1 MTKRSKKARRKR
13 KRERRAAEMRRKQAA
28 VAPERVP
35 LKKRQLE
42 TPARKKTAKAS
53 SDQQDELFE
62 DMLPLF
68 PKLDGVSD
76 VSAAEQLMT
85 PILMS
90 DDLADEPELDHIFI
104 DPFLCAETLAQV
116 GQEMGLDP
124 ESLSA
129 LDEEEGEDARLDM
142 LEEVARR
149 VVTDEVRQEI
159 LDGLNSLRRRLKRS
173 RKRKKVAQVAAV
185 QSFLDMGGDGN
196 DEAWPMIGLVQA
208 IVARS
213 IAVGFEMVEAS
224 MEIKDQVGGDDR
236 GLAGLPQRLAESPL
250 VKKFDKLLKKVP
262 GLSGFLTK
270 QADSIWEEGVNAIYE
285 GKLNLELYSPEE
297 LAGGLDALRT
307 ALGID
312 TINEAESET
321 IAASMSE
328 EKGKAVVLAIDN
340 YVGQLFTPDRL
351 DQLRARIATVM
362 DTGEYPGKWLSFL
375 LMLQEQMAREDAA
388 KNERGFLIRAL
399 LGEMRS
405 IAEENLKA
413 ERGA

>member
-1 MTKRSKKARRKR
+1 MTKRSKKDRRKR
-13 KRERRAAEMRRKQAA
+13 ERERRAAEMRRKQAA

-35 LKKRQLE
+35 PKKRRLE
-42 TPARKKTAKAS
+42 KTAKAS
-53 SDQQDELFE
+53 SHQQDELFE

-68 PKLDGVSD
+68 PKLDSVSD

-90 DDLADEPELDHIFI
+90 DALADEPELDHIFI

-124 ESLSA
+124 ESLSV

-159 LDGLNSLRRRLKRS
+159 LDGLNSLRLRLKRS
-173 RKRKKVAQVAAV
+173 RKRKRVAQIAAV
-185 QSFLDMGGDGN
+185 QSFLGMGGDGN

-224 MEIKDQVGGDDR
+224 MEIKDQVGGEDR

-270 QADSIWEEGVNAIYE
+270 QADSIWKEGVNAIYE
-285 GKLNLELYSPEE
+285 GKLSLELYSLEE
-297 LAGGLDALRT
+297 LAGGVDTLRT

-312 TINEAESET
+312 TINEAESEP

-362 DTGEYPGKWLSFL
+362 DTGEYPGRWLSFL
-375 LMLQEQMAREDAA
+375 LMLQEHMAYEDAA
-388 KNERGFLIRAL
+388 ENERGFLIKAL
-399 LGEMRS
+399 IGEMRS
-405 IAEENLKA
+405 IVEEDEEA
-413 ERGA
+413 EREA